1 MSNIRFL
8 GALSAAAM
16 TVALACAGAASAAT
30 VAYTSDGSWGATNC
44 TSGCQYQGNTF
55 QIGSGAGSNDSKLI
69 ITDFSAN
76 FSTDATMRLGQ
87 ITWENRATTTTDTSF
102 NLVYALELNFSQP
115 SNLPPDTTNF
125 TFLIQ
130 QPTNPPGDSVSNM
143 NIGIPNIGPFALA
156 GVTISNIRWVISSA
170 GSGSTFNSATGQWY
184 NPEGNNATIQLV
196 ADFKATPVP
205 EPASFAILGAGLLGL
220 AAARRARREG

>member
-8 GALSAAAM
+8 GALSAAVM
-16 TVALACAGAASAAT
+16 TVALAGAASAAT
-30 VAYTSDGSWGATNC
+30 VAYTSDGSWGASTC
-44 TSGCQYQGNTF
+44 TTGCFESGNTY
-55 QIGSGAGSNDSKLI
+55 QIGSGSGSNDSRLI
-69 ITDFSAN
+69 ITDFSSS
-76 FSTDATMRLGQ
+76 FSTDATMRIGQ
-87 ITWENRATTTTDTSF
+87 ITWENRATTNTDTSF

-143 NIGIPNIGPFALA
+143 NLGIPNIGPFALA

-184 NPEGNNATIQLV
+184 NPENNNATIQLV

-220 AAARRARREG
+220 AAARRARRQA